1 MSNEKQ
7 PNVFISTSEVLITA
21 FTTAQKDQ
29 EMMMM
34 MMDSFPKLFED
45 HQLFS
50 ELKAGRKMGAFNPDY
65 CRHPVPKL

>member
-1 MSNEKQ
+1 
-7 PNVFISTSEVLITA
+7 
-21 FTTAQKDQ
+21 
-29 EMMMM
+29 MMM

-50 ELKAGRKMGAFNPDY
+50 ELKAGRKMGAFNPHY